1 MEVVI
6 AFIIIVLIGVWAV
19 WVIKGNQQRPRNNER
34 FIGYINRYD
43 EDGEPYQAEIWEVN
57 EDEEQTYGITRFYET
72 RTRND

>member
-1 MEVVI
+1 MGSILRDGIEMEVVI

-43 EDGEPYQAEIWEVN
+43 EDGEPYQAEIWEVS
-57 EDEEQTYGITRFYET
+57 EDEE
-72 RTRND
+72 